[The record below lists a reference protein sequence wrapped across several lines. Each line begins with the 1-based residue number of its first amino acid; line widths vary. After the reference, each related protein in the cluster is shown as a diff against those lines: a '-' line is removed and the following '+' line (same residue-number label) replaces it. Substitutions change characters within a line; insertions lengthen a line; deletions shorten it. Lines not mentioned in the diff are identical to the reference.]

1 MKPYIMYSASC
12 SCGRIL
18 GPTVKTAL
26 AEAVSRHKSTCPEWE
41 KK

>member
-1 MKPYIMYSASC
+1 MSAYIMYSAVC

-26 AEAVSRHKSTCPEWE
+26 AESVSRHRKICPEWV
-41 KK
+41 KP